1 MQVVSHNV
9 GTFAPIRASSKQPLT
24 AKAVA
29 DTAPAQP
36 LKSEPTKAP
45 GVWEN
50 SSFSFWDIIDAIN
63 PLQHIPIIS
72 TIYQKITGDEMG
84 YAPRIAGDTLYGGI
98 VGNLVSSLVSAVTN
112 VFVDSTT
119 GKDISEHVMATLAPS
134 KSPPQTPNRPDIQA
148 SMTIATPLRPPT
160 SASMTQQHVAV
171 LPPPDPSKAQAG
183 IDQYKWQI
191 MADEE
196 KSRSNYWG

>member
-1 MQVVSHNV
+1 MQVVPHNV
-9 GTFAPIRASSKQPLT
+9 GTFAPIRAANKPSLAANP
-24 AKAVA
+24 VA
-29 DTAPAQP
+29 DPVPAQP
-36 LKSEPTKAP
+36 LKNEATKSP

-50 SSFSFWDIIDAIN
+50 SSFSFWDIVDAIN

-72 TIYQKITGDEMG
+72 TIYRKITGDEMG

-98 VGNLVSSLVSAVTN
+98 VGNLVSSLVSAVAN

-134 KSPPQTPNRPDIQA
+134 KSPPKTPTPPDIQA
-148 SMTIATPLRPPT
+148 PMAIATPLRPPT
-160 SASMTQQHVAV
+160 SASIAQQEAV
-171 LPPPDPSKAQAG
+171 ILPPPDPSKAQAG